1 MAEELKNRSIRA
13 DEDTFTKFKQIA
25 SENFTNQNQCL
36 NELIKIY
43 ELDQGKQLMPD
54 RKAEIE
60 NFEMHIDQLQN
71 MFLHSLQMNYDAEAR
86 VKMNFKTELEEKD
99 RKLQAEVE
107 KSTSYFEE
115 LNSVKAQIEDKDNK
129 IKELEAEKSILT
141 SEVDKYKNQINYD
154 RQKLEAEIDG
164 KNDFIKT
171 LNNTIKEKDL
181 KIEELNQKIEDNKE
195 KISKIDQLEN
205 ANKTL
210 ESEKEDFNKK
220 ITALEEKHKNDLTAK
235 DLDIKQA
242 ELKIK
247 EELSDKIETYR
258 QENSELKDK
267 IRELEKKLYELDKKE
282 DTKNTQDK

>member
-115 LNSVKAQIEDKDNK
+115 LNSAKAQIEDKDSQ

-141 SEVDKYKNQINYD
+141 SDVDKYKNQINYD
-154 RQKLEAEIDG
+154 RQKLETEIDG

-210 ESEKEDFNKK
+210 ESEKEDLNKQ

-247 EELSDKIETYR
+247 EELNDKVERYR
-258 QENSELKDK
+258 QRNNDLRDK
-267 IRELEKKLYELDKKE
+267 IRELENKLDKLDKKE

>member
-1 MAEELKNRSIRA
+1 
-13 DEDTFTKFKQIA
+13 
-25 SENFTNQNQCL
+25 
-36 NELIKIY
+36 
-43 ELDQGKQLMPD
+43 
-54 RKAEIE
+54 
-60 NFEMHIDQLQN
+60 
-71 MFLHSLQMNYDAEAR
+71 
-86 VKMNFKTELEEKD
+86 MNFKTELEEKD
-99 RKLQAEVE
+99 RKLKAEVQ

-115 LNSVKAQIEDKDNK
+115 LNSVKAQLEAKDSQ
-129 IKELEAEKSILT
+129 IKELETEKSFLT
-141 SEVDKYKNQINYD
+141 NDVDKYKNQINYD

-267 IRELEKKLYELDKKE
+267 IRELEKKLDELDKKE